1 MNQSCQIMQQ
11 VRRLPGYRS
20 GVKWVKQRR
29 AALEEATC
37 HSCSSQHIR
46 LNRFCPA
53 ACRAR
58 RYVKLKRT
66 TLRNQQAPGV
76 DLGTTDTSV
85 KVRARAIGPSCRRGD
100 EFEPLMPLP
109 PLQGYRPPEKGPGTP
124 WSAQSQRQA
133 RVSVTKRAKSQLSH
147 VLGQAMP
154 ASVMRLRK
162 FKKLYGRR
170 KV

>member
-1 MNQSCQIMQQ
+1 MTQCRQIMQQ

-37 HSCSSQHIR
+37 HRCSSQHACV
-46 LNRFCPA
+46 NRFCW
-53 ACRAR
+53 AR

-66 TLRNQQAPGV
+66 TLRNQQAPGA
-76 DLGTTDTSV
+76 DLSTSDTSLTLELNV
-85 KVRARAIGPSCRRGD
+85 IAATPRQGD

-133 RVSVTKRAKSQLSH
+133 GVSLTFIDKTCEIFVSSCA
-147 VLGQAMP
+147 
-154 ASVMRLRK
+154 
-162 FKKLYGRR
+162 
-170 KV
+170 